1 MLIID
6 KLANDLVHWGR
17 LVWEKGSGP
26 PYPFSLY
33 DVAFCGGGN
42 RPKPLSI
49 LHLGKFIFGR

>member
-26 PYPFSLY
+26 PDPFPPY
-33 DVAFCGGGN
+33 DVAY
-42 RPKPLSI
+42 
-49 LHLGKFIFGR
+49 FGAARIRA